1 MIENLVNIFIK
12 TLNYSKNSLHMFEA
26 SKSLRRKD
34 ILMLINRFRNVLEIA
49 LKYSIL
55 NKILAL

>member
-1 MIENLVNIFIK
+1 MIENLVNIFIE

-34 ILMLINRFRNVLEIA
+34 ILMLINRFRNILEIA